1 MTTYQHGAI
10 LTKKK
15 MQVFNKLQLL
25 LDQSGIQG
33 DVTVTSAD
41 HYYLTTNLC
50 KFYDMKSYLV
60 Q

>member
-1 MTTYQHGAI
+1 
-10 LTKKK
+10 
-15 MQVFNKLQLL
+15 MQAFNKLQLF